1 MFFGAWRTQDQSHSS
16 SRFAI
21 RTGQAMVKR
30 ALRWY
35 YRREICNVK
44 NSVRIFDFFF
54 KSCTSSFVSLYAL
67 LTPKA
72 AWVNPTEKFQ
82 DLEFLFVDT
91 ELVCSLRFYSQF
103 SHSSEKKRFA
113 LNFLP
118 YHTRVEPVGR
128 VAKMNWLNYDMGM
141 KIHAICDA
149 KNAILKYFS
158 LDMWKFAQIW
168 AFFFL
173 YGEF

>member
-1 MFFGAWRTQDQSHSS
+1 MARNTISNLTWFDPFRSKFKNILAICSCLFVFERLFSFLMFFGAWRTQDQSHSS

-118 YHTRVEPVGR
+118 YG
-128 VAKMNWLNYDMGM
+128 
-141 KIHAICDA
+141 
-149 KNAILKYFS
+149 NAS
-158 LDMWKFAQIW
+158 FAL
-168 AFFFL
+168 F
-173 YGEF
+173 

>member
-1 MFFGAWRTQDQSHSS
+1 MAVIKVKVWWRELHRHDLCSVQFPSANWRTKDQ
-16 SRFAI
+16 REEYFQTMEEEQKNVPLLKTL
-21 RTGQAMVKR
+21 RPTPTPEKTKR
-30 ALRWY
+30 QRQQ
-35 YRREICNVK
+35 NG
-44 NSVRIFDFFF
+44 NP
-54 KSCTSSFVSLYAL
+54 SLFWILYL
-67 LTPKA
+67 
-72 AWVNPTEKFQ
+72 
-82 DLEFLFVDT
+82 
-91 ELVCSLRFYSQF
+91 
-103 SHSSEKKRFA
+103 
-113 LNFLP
+113 
-118 YHTRVEPVGR
+118 HTRVEPVGR